1 MQMFS
6 ELRGTTQ
13 TELHSPKFYIPEP
26 LPIMANHE
34 VQQLEEIAP
43 IILQELD
50 NISSHAST
58 LHRTLDI
65 DSLFHMP
72 HIAQLQQ
79 NQLHWHSIIVTSIS
93 TTAILGVLYLCL
105 HPYLHRFICPS
116 PKPND
121 FIRPTLPT
129 NTDLP
134 QQAAKLNDEGS
145 EQTTKFVSYPT
156 QHAD

>member
-43 IILQELD
+43 TIIKELD
-50 NISSHAST
+50 NISSRVST
-58 LHRTLDI
+58 NPGHRHTIPRTSYCTAPTESTTLAFHYCYFYFHNCNFRSPV
-65 DSLFHMP
+65 SLFIHLSP
-72 HIAQLQQ
+72 
-79 NQLHWHSIIVTSIS
+79 WF
-93 TTAILGVLYLCL
+93 YLSL
-105 HPYLHRFICPS
+105 

-134 QQAAKLNDEGS
+134 QQAAKLNDEGP
-145 EQTTKFVSYPT
+145 EQTIKFVSYPT
-156 QHAD
+156 KHAD